1 MSDHDGWPLRETT
14 TSGHNERPPV
24 HETTSKQPPRA
35 LCAQHTQRRGGHRQV
50 VIGAGAALVE
60 VRGDAGEE
68 GKQPRLA
75 KVDLEP
81 AILAALPSA
90 PSTAYSTAFSS
101 RVHEGLI
108 DAEYL
113 RARHAILQLTCETV
127 VLQRTDPVRTTFQP
141 WLVAGDHSPTE
152 RENKSPHR
160 PAITTP
166 PYTGGRFSSTRALR
180 NARGRVL
187 PCSFRR
193 AASSVRH

>member
-1 MSDHDGWPLRETT
+1 M
-14 TSGHNERPPV
+14 
-24 HETTSKQPPRA
+24 
-35 LCAQHTQRRGGHRQV
+35 

-113 RARHAILQLTCETV
+113 RARHAIL
-127 VLQRTDPVRTTFQP
+127 RAMVRR
-141 WLVAGDHSPTE
+141 AGAKKRSNFRVRD
-152 RENKSPHR
+152 
-160 PAITTP
+160 
-166 PYTGGRFSSTRALR
+166 F
-180 NARGRVL
+180 GRV
-187 PCSFRR
+187 FAR
-193 AASSVRH
+193 AVVKHASRQSNAAC